1 MSLVFLNESGAK
13 SFSRSHPRNWWLDEV
28 LLATAV
34 IFGGVAFVSR
44 WMTYYIVKFMMHK
57 IDLTSQLDQRQ

>member
-1 MSLVFLNESGAK
+1 MSWVFLNESGAK

-34 IFGGVAFVSR
+34 IFGGVNYLARGRSFP
-44 WMTYYIVKFMMHK
+44 
-57 IDLTSQLDQRQ
+57 DG